1 MSAPLSLSLSLSLSR
16 PVPLLRWATCA
27 EGLAPVAGQGAAAL
41 AHDRM
46 RASARPHS
54 PTVTARPM

>member
-1 MSAPLSLSLSLSLSR
+1 MSAPLSLSR
-16 PVPLLRWATCA
+16 PVPLLRWAVRA
-27 EGLAPVAGQGAAAL
+27 EGLAPVAGQGTAAL

-46 RASARPHS
+46 RASARPHT